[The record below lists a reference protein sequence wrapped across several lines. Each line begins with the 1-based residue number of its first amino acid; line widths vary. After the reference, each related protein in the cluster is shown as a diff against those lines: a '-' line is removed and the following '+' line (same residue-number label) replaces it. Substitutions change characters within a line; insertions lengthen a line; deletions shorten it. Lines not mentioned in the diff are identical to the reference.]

1 MDVIGIG
8 FLNIDYIKSMPWL
21 SSHSTQLL
29 RQEFEPGK
37 EETLS
42 DENISQRIRKIGTA
56 GFDYIGP
63 GGSAFNTI
71 RCIAQLGMGISV
83 GYIGVLGQPEDG
95 CDLKQHLLKYSIDS
109 TWIFESTKSCGKS
122 LSLYWPR
129 EQARSLRT
137 ASSANSDLK
146 VQLSPPDIQEGVVKY
161 LAGAKWVHV
170 TGLDDDA
177 SLSTVRDLIMR
188 AKQANPRLL
197 LSFDPGSEYCRNPTE
212 AVRETIKIA
221 DYLLVNETE
230 LCQLGGYEED
240 QQVKG
245 SPAKEKDIATEVFQ
259 SFSGPRLMIVLKS
272 YNATSFFQTYKE
284 TVFLRRYWHTPLLP
298 PMIRD
303 DTGAGDVFAAGFIVS
318 QLTPALSFDMK
329 TALAFCSRLVKTKL
343 RMLGCD
349 AEAEYQVVLKQT
361 IDEIKRREHLSYT
374 ELATA
379 YLGSFTFFVLGAIF
393 SAIISALVSKIF

>member
-21 SSHSTQLL
+21 PSHATQLL
-29 RQEFEPGK
+29 HQEFEPGK

-71 RCIAQLGMGISV
+71 RCIAQLDMGIRV
-83 GYIGVLGQPEDG
+83 GYIGVLGEPDDG
-95 CDLKQHLLKYSIDS
+95 CDLKQSFLKYSIDS
-109 TWIFESTKSCGKS
+109 TWIFESTKPCGKS

-137 ASSANSDLK
+137 ASGANVDLK
-146 VQLSPPDIQEGVVKY
+146 AQLSSPVIQEEVITY

-170 TGLDDDA
+170 TGLEDDA
-177 SLSTVRDLIMR
+177 SLSMVQDLIVR
-188 AKQANPRLL
+188 AKQANPRLV
-197 LSFDPGSEYCRNPTE
+197 LSFDPGSEYCRNPTV
-212 AVRETIKIA
+212 AVREMIKIA
-221 DYLLVNETE
+221 DYLLVNSTE
-230 LCQLGGYEED
+230 FRQLGGYEED
-240 QQVKG
+240 QQIKG
-245 SPAKEKDIATEVFQ
+245 NQTKEKDIATEVFQ
-259 SFSGPRLMIVLKS
+259 SFVGPRLMIVLKS
-272 YNATSFFQTYKE
+272 YNAISFFQTYKE
-284 TVFLRRYWHTPLLP
+284 GVFLRRYWHTPLLP

-349 AEAEYQVVLKQT
+349 AEAEYQVALKQVFE
-361 IDEIKRREHLSYT
+361 EIKRREHLSYS
-374 ELATA
+374 ELATT

-393 SAIISALVSKIF
+393 SAIISALISKLF